1 MELSIIIP
9 VYNAEGNLKKL
20 LESLVNQYLKGI
32 EIILIDDGSTD
43 NSFKICKNYADKY
56 AFIKLSQQKN
66 EGASAARNKGL
77 DIASGKYIAFIDSD
91 DRITNDY
98 LETSLKLCK
107 INTHLIQFDWLSV
120 DCEEKYKEYTLDEA
134 EGIIEYKDYLNLV
147 IMQKANAPWNK
158 IYMREL
164 IEKYNIRFNRNMI
177 VGEDIYFTIKFLKHA
192 SNIYISHRKI
202 YVYFLNKNGIC
213 GNVNPRYFYDNY
225 RVYVDMCS
233 IVKNNDDN
241 GVMYNN
247 MNLAMLRMI
256 YRTIGFC
263 IERNYSKQQIK
274 DAIEKSKIN
283 VTIKKIKCNSIKDK
297 VRLILIRLKM
307 YYIINK
313 TIKKR

>member
-1 MELSIIIP
+1 M
-9 VYNAEGNLKKL
+9 
-20 LESLVNQYLKGI
+20 
-32 EIILIDDGSTD
+32 
-43 NSFKICKNYADKY
+43 
-56 AFIKLSQQKN
+56 
-66 EGASAARNKGL
+66 
-77 DIASGKYIAFIDSD
+77 
-91 DRITNDY
+91 
-98 LETSLKLCK
+98 
-107 INTHLIQFDWLSV
+107 
-120 DCEEKYKEYTLDEA
+120 
-134 EGIIEYKDYLNLV
+134 
-147 IMQKANAPWNK
+147 
-158 IYMREL
+158 
-164 IEKYNIRFNRNMI
+164 
-177 VGEDIYFTIKFLKHA
+177 
-192 SNIYISHRKI
+192 
-202 YVYFLNKNGIC
+202 
-213 GNVNPRYFYDNY
+213 NPRYFYDNY

>member
-120 DCEEKYKEYTLDEA
+120 DCEEKYKEYTLDE
-134 EGIIEYKDYLNLV
+134 
-147 IMQKANAPWNK
+147 
-158 IYMREL
+158 
-164 IEKYNIRFNRNMI
+164 
-177 VGEDIYFTIKFLKHA
+177 DI
-192 SNIYISHRKI
+192 
-202 YVYFLNKNGIC
+202 
-213 GNVNPRYFYDNY
+213 
-225 RVYVDMCS
+225 
-233 IVKNNDDN
+233 
-241 GVMYNN
+241 
-247 MNLAMLRMI
+247 
-256 YRTIGFC
+256 
-263 IERNYSKQQIK
+263 
-274 DAIEKSKIN
+274 
-283 VTIKKIKCNSIKDK
+283 
-297 VRLILIRLKM
+297 
-307 YYIINK
+307 
-313 TIKKR
+313 